1 MTSPSESSLFEVP
14 NDIADRAII
23 DQATTADMRAA
34 RRQQIENMII
44 AVGGI
49 QLMSQNLREGSE
61 NASEFNVARDDPRSF
76 GARDG
81 AETPSGSKSNHL
93 DIPTLCPLC
102 WEVAKRSQDLRRHLL
117 DDHLPDSIC
126 CPHPAC
132 PWHGSRKETLYKHI
146 KRSKTCGEKPKWVH
160 QYEIY
165 DAESILRWFLIDFV
179 AFETVE
185 TFVLDLIEERA
196 RELKKED
203 AWGPLTKWRKLTG

>member
-1 MTSPSESSLFEVP
+1 MKMKIHNVLHIDILLVRETTAARQSNGDLCNASFMTSPSESSLFEVP

-81 AETPSGSKSNHL
+81 AEHL
-93 DIPTLCPLC
+93 T
-102 WEVAKRSQDLRRHLL
+102 
-117 DDHLPDSIC
+117 
-126 CPHPAC
+126 
-132 PWHGSRKETLYKHI
+132 
-146 KRSKTCGEKPKWVH
+146 
-160 QYEIY
+160 
-165 DAESILRWFLIDFV
+165 RW
-179 AFETVE
+179 
-185 TFVLDLIEERA
+185 
-196 RELKKED
+196 
-203 AWGPLTKWRKLTG
+203 